1 MNNELGLILIKLNR
15 IGDLDKFDRLQLLKE
30 VLPELTEYKE
40 DLQTQFTQHLIKFAP
55 CGRNSLNF

>member
-1 MNNELGLILIKLNR
+1 MNNALELTLIKLNK
-15 IGDLDKFDRLQLLKE
+15 IGDLDKFDQLQLLKE

-40 DLQTQFTQHLIKFAP
+40 DLQTQLTQHLIKFAP

>member
-1 MNNELGLILIKLNR
+1 MNNELELTLIKLNK
-15 IGDLDKFDRLQLLKE
+15 IGSLDKFEQLQLLKE